1 MNRPSAPTKI
11 LLAFFVEMDN
21 IYPTYKYIGTLLSM
35 NEKKNK
41 PSACEKARQIIREGG
56 GMIKTSEAIQAGI
69 HPRTLYQLRDMGDLE
84 QLSRGIYRLA
94 EIETVSNPDFVI
106 VATRIPIS
114 VICLIS
120 ALSFHEITTQIP
132 HEVSVAIPKDS
143 KPPVINYPPMQ
154 FHKFSAGSFRAGVES
169 HQIDGVN
176 IKVYSPEKTLAD
188 CFKFRNKIGMDVVL
202 EALKLYKSRMKFD
215 HKKILEYARICRV
228 DKIVLPYLE
237 ANI

>member
-1 MNRPSAPTKI
+1 LI
-11 LLAFFVEMDN
+11 LLAFFVEMDS
-21 IYPTYKYIGTLLSM
+21 IHPTYKYVRNLLSM
-35 NEKKNK
+35 IEKKNMS
-41 PSACEKARQIIREGG
+41 SACEKARRIIREGG
-56 GMIKTSEAIQAGI
+56 GVIRTSEAIQAGI
-69 HPRTLYQLRDMGDLE
+69 HSRTLYQLRDMGDLE
-84 QLSRGIYRLA
+84 QISRGIYRLA
-94 EIETVSNPDFVI
+94 EIGTVSSPDFVI

-143 KPPVINYPPMQ
+143 KPPVIHYPPMQ
-154 FHKFSAGSFRAGVES
+154 FHKFSTESFQAGVES
-169 HQIDGVN
+169 HEIDGVTV
-176 IKVYSPEKTLAD
+176 KVYSPEKTLAD
-188 CFKFRNKIGMDVVL
+188 CFKVRNKIGMDVVL